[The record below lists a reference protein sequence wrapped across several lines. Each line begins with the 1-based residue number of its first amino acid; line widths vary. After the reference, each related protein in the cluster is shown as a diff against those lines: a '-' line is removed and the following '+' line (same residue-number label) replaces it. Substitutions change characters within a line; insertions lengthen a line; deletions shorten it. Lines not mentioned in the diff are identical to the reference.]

1 MHVFAFVF
9 CANVY
14 LYNVHFVSYAQLSLK
29 IWLPIAHSRRHSQI
43 ENLNPH
49 VSFCSDSFNIYI
61 FGNWLCVL
69 CCAALYMRVSSVY
82 INLKWC
88 MFMLSRLQF
97 HFYHPSTI
105 IILCRCRCRCAHFIF
120 IIDFLRTKKE
130 STSKIKLF
138 TDTHTSQVMSP
149 KSLYISIS
157 LFVFC
162 FFEER
167 NIYIHKCWVV
177 YFLHPVHSFR
187 STAVVWRVKLLWKC
201 APVKKH

>member
-29 IWLPIAHSRRHSQI
+29 IWLPIAHSRRHSQSACFFLFRQFQHLHLWQLI
-43 ENLNPH
+43 
-49 VSFCSDSFNIYI
+49 VCA
-61 FGNWLCVL
+61 VL

-138 TDTHTSQVMSP
+138 ADTHKPSHVT
-149 KSLYISIS
+149 KNLYISIS